1 MIGHFVVIL
10 QKTFLYKCGFLS
22 SSSGP
27 HHLLIIVVT
36 TLTYPWLLT
45 LLILTEI
52 DGIKNETYFN
62 LSKSESNKTIFN
74 VYSRNTKHN
83 KNVPVDI
90 RCSSKLRHHSANVKT
105 WRNSDQTETTTYSPE
120 TDSNEIRR
128 IAQNKLSVGTAFSSS
143 TRKLHR
149 STQSHRHG
157 LRLLI
162 IDTRKL
168 VMMADGN
175 LAQLLPQNFRSRGT
189 YKKLD
194 NTLNRFDTHHRC

>member
-1 MIGHFVVIL
+1 VRKRRYWKEI
-10 QKTFLYKCGFLS
+10 S
-22 SSSGP
+22 SNLP
-27 HHLLIIVVT
+27 H
-36 TLTYPWLLT
+36 
-45 LLILTEI
+45 
-52 DGIKNETYFN
+52 
-62 LSKSESNKTIFN
+62 SKSNKTNITFN
-74 VYSRNTKHN
+74 AYRRIRKQN
-83 KNVPVDI
+83 KNGQI
-90 RCSSKLRHHSANVKT
+90 HRRRSSKLCLHSAKIKT
-105 WRNSDQTETTTYSPE
+105 LWNSDQTETTTYSPE

-149 STQSHRHG
+149 STQLHRHG

-168 VMMADGN
+168 VMMADSN